1 MPAMSVMVLSLPL
14 PFSLPFHFSP
24 FYCPLLVYHFFLSM
38 EEAVVLRQRLA
49 WESPAFSVCKEI
61 LTVGFILSDF

>member
-1 MPAMSVMVLSLPL
+1 MSVMVLSLPL

-38 EEAVVLRQRLA
+38 EEAVVLCQRLA